1 MKNLF
6 CFIIGLVL
14 ILGTN
19 LLFSQSD
26 INNDLFEG
34 RKEIFIA
41 IPIQNNNININTL
54 SHTIYIDRIT
64 TDTIYA
70 YVTINQYESFNN
82 LNLNFI
88 KLTPPSM
95 RLSDAELNMKDESD
109 ILTKQIT
116 SWDYYPTYSAYLTLM
131 QQFAQNYPDLCKLDT
146 IGTTVEGRLILSA
159 IISDNVQSNEK
170 EPKIFYTSSMH
181 GDELT
186 GYVLMLHLIDYLL
199 QNYNSNTR
207 IQKIVDSLE
216 IHINPLANPDGTY
229 ASGNNTVS
237 GATRVN
243 ANGMDINRN
252 FPVPNGSIGEDN
264 TYSIETETQAFMDY
278 GNEYP
283 FVMAMNFHGGAEI
296 ANYPW
301 DYKTADHP
309 DKTWWIYICKEYADT
324 AQYYSPSGYFEY
336 QPSGADYPGVIEGAS
351 WYVVSGSRQD
361 WMNYFT
367 HCREITLEIS
377 NTKTPAASEL
387 VNFWTYNYHS
397 FLNYLEQAIYG
408 IRGTVIDGCT
418 GNPMKALITIY
429 NHDADSSQVYSHLP
443 HGDYYRPIA
452 AGTWTMIVSAPGY
465 QSDTIT
471 NITIQNKSITVS
483 NVTLYP
489 YPPVADFTADV
500 TNTCT
505 GIVNFINNST
515 TSVNSS
521 FLWDFG
527 DGTTSNESNPTHFYT
542 QNGTYSVKLKVTSC
556 AGEDSVIYNNF
567 ITVEMPDSPSFS
579 QTNYNICYG
588 EGITIQATANGDI
601 YWYSDT
607 VGNSIISTG
616 NQYYLSNIINDDTI
630 YVNNTISST
639 YYGGKTD
646 NSGTGS
652 YYNYNLEHGL
662 YFNCLQSVNLK
673 SVKVYANSTADRTI
687 KLYDSNSNQIYSQ
700 TINIPSGESRINL
713 NWQIPIGNNMKITA
727 SAFPNLYRNGTNGGP
742 NLGYPFNINNFITIT
757 SSTAGN
763 NPTSYYYYFYD
774 WEIEEKCESPLIPIY
789 INVIDLPTAEFSYE
803 INGNNVIF
811 SNLSQ
816 NADSSYWDFGDGN
829 YSYDTDPTHTYNNGS
844 SFIVRL
850 IVTNDCGSDTMTET
864 INITNINDLDEEKIT
879 FVNIDNNLIIHSQ
892 NLITNIQITN
902 ILGQTFYDKDVN
914 DNICEISMQTW
925 KAGIYLIKINNKKFY
940 KFIKF

>member
-1 MKNLF
+1 VKNLF
-6 CFIIGLVL
+6 CFIIGLIF

-19 LLFSQSD
+19 LLFSQSN

-41 IPIQNNNININTL
+41 IPIHNNNININTL
-54 SHTIYIDRIT
+54 SHTIYIDKIT

-95 RLSDAELNMKDESD
+95 RLSKAELNMKDESD
-109 ILTKQIT
+109 VLTKQIT
-116 SWDYYPTYSAYLTLM
+116 SWDYYPTYSAYLALM
-131 QQFAQNYPDLCKLDT
+131 QQFAQNYPSLCKLDT

-159 IISDNVQSNEK
+159 IISDNVQLNEK

-186 GYVLMLHLIDYLL
+186 GYVLMLRLIDYLL
-199 QNYNSNTR
+199 LNYNSNTR
-207 IQKIVDSLE
+207 IKKIVDSLE

-229 ASGNNTVS
+229 AGGDNTVS
-237 GATRVN
+237 GATRGN
-243 ANGMDINRN
+243 ASGMDLNRN
-252 FPVPNGSIGEDN
+252 FPVPNGSIGDDN
-264 TYSIETETQAFMDY
+264 TYSIEIETQAFMNY
-278 GNEYP
+278 GKKYP

-309 DKTWWIYICKEYADT
+309 DKTWWKYICKEYADT
-324 AQYYSPSGYFEY
+324 AQYYSPSGYFEDTPY
-336 QPSGADYPGVIEGAS
+336 GADYPGVIEGAS

-361 WMNYFT
+361 WMNYFA

-377 NTKTPAASEL
+377 TTKTPAANEL
-387 VNFWTYNYHS
+387 ENFWTYNYRS

-418 GNPMKALITIY
+418 GNPIKALITIY

-471 NITIQNKSITVS
+471 SITIQNKNITVR

-500 TNTCT
+500 TNTCS

-515 TSVNSS
+515 TSANST

-542 QNGTYSVKLKVTSC
+542 QNGTYNVKLKVTSC
-556 AGEDSVIYNNF
+556 AGEDSVIYNNL
-567 ITVEMPDSPSFS
+567 ITVEMPDSPSLS
-579 QTNYNICYG
+579 QTNYNVCYG

-607 VGNSIISTG
+607 VGNSIINTG
-616 NQYYLSNIINDDTI
+616 NQCYLSNIINDDTI
-630 YVNNTISST
+630 YVNNIISSI
-639 YYGGKTD
+639 YFGGKTD
-646 NSGTGS
+646 NSGTGRYFNS
-652 YYNYNLEHGL
+652 KVEHGL
-662 YFNCLQSVNLK
+662 YFDCLQSVNLK

-713 NWQIPIGNNMKITA
+713 NWQIPIGNNLKITA
-727 SAFPNLYRNGTNGGP
+727 SAYPNLYRNGTNGGP

-757 SSTAGN
+757 SSTASTS
-763 NPTSYYYYFYD
+763 PTSYYYYFYD
-774 WEIEEKCESPLIPIY
+774 WEIEEKCESPLVPIY
-789 INVIDLPTAEFSYE
+789 INVSYLPIAAFSYE

-816 NADSSYWDFGDGN
+816 NADSFYWDFGDGN
-829 YSYDTDPTHTYNNGS
+829 YSYDISPTHTYNNGS
-844 SFIVRL
+844 LFIVKL

-864 INITNINDLDEEKIT
+864 INITNINDLEEEIIK

-902 ILGQTFYDKDVN
+902 ILGQTFYDKDIN

-925 KAGIYLIKINNKKFY
+925 EAGIYLIKINNKKFY